1 MERFRIVKIET
12 CGMKG
17 ISKPVSIEFENQT
30 ITSSVFDNESIKAI
44 YGPNGSGKTSLIMSV
59 DVYKNICL
67 DSSYLYSN
75 SATLNKLINKKTRQF
90 VFTVYFESEGKKA
103 FCHSITVDASSAKPF
118 IKSESL
124 GVITGRTINEDI
136 KTVVKVENGK
146 LVFYGDTRKEGH
158 DRFDKVIKNAV
169 NKLSEYRSIITL
181 MTDRVFYSDTTSIE
195 GKLTDNCVLNTM
207 LRTYLFVNDI
217 VVYLA
222 DIDRQKEKTWDSL
235 SEFVSE
241 PQIKL
246 YEKNEPPKLF
256 VMSSSTIVPKNHYKW
271 YERQIERTA
280 KFIKLFKPELNN
292 ITIIKVSYG
301 DSYHC
306 RLEMVYDDYSI
317 DYEYESAGIKN
328 LVKMFMCLDHTGR
341 GGISFIDEMDVNINE
356 VYLEKLLSYFVK
368 YGKGQ
373 LCITIHNTA
382 PMKTLKNSK
391 HSIDFI
397 SNSQGVVSWIRNGA
411 KNPTIDF
418 KDGMIPG
425 IPFNV
430 NDFDFIN
437 VFGED

>member
-30 ITSSVFDNESIKAI
+30 ISSSVFDNQSIKAI

-75 SATLNKLINKKTRQF
+75 AATLKKLINKKTRQF

-103 FCHSITVDASSAKPF
+103 FCHSIIIDATSYKPF

-136 KTVVKVENGK
+136 KTVIKTENGK
-146 LVFYGDTRKEGH
+146 LVFYGDTHKEGH
-158 DRFDKVIKNAV
+158 DRFDNVIKNAV
-169 NKLSEYRSIITL
+169 NKLSEYRSVITL
-181 MTDRVFYSDTTSIE
+181 MTDRIFYSDMTSIE
-195 GKLTDNCVLNTM
+195 GKLTDNIVLNTM
-207 LRTYLFVNDI
+207 LKTYLFANDI

-222 DIDRQKEKTWDSL
+222 DIDRQREITWDSL
-235 SEFVSE
+235 ADFVSDN
-241 PQIKL
+241 QMKL
-246 YEKNEPPKLF
+246 YEKDEPNKPF
-256 VMSSSTIVPKNHYKW
+256 VVSSSTIVPRNLYKW
-271 YERQIERTA
+271 YEKQIEKTA
-280 KFIKLFKPELNN
+280 RFIKLFKPELNN
-292 ITIIKVSYG
+292 IRIIKVSYG
-301 DSYHC
+301 DSYQC

-328 LVKMFMCLDHTGR
+328 LIEMFVCFEHTSK
-341 GGISFIDEMDVNINE
+341 GGISFIDEIDVNINE
-356 VYLEKLLSYFVK
+356 TYLEKMLSYFVK

-373 LCITIHNTA
+373 LCLTIHNTS
-382 PMKTLKNSK
+382 PMKILKTSK

-397 SNSQGVVSWIRNGA
+397 SNSNGVVSWIRNGA

-437 VFGED
+437 VFEED